1 MKNCFLPIFLA
12 VVGLGSCAATS
23 ENGQVASE
31 ESLTDVLYQCVDSIT
46 IEQGVPR
53 VENEEENETE
63 EWSDERTDEISEN
76 EGGDDGWKGFEDDD
90 VPQER
95 PIIKDDI
102 DIRKIREKVREAK
115 KFVAQN
121 GMNQDWCLLLDFSY
135 DLYTRRLIVYDLKSN
150 EIIRRELVS
159 HGNGGGS
166 TPSKPVFSNVEGS
179 FCSSLGKYK
188 IGKRAYSNWG
198 IHVHYKLHG
207 LEPTN
212 SNAFRRIIVLHS
224 YASAYCDYPTTAS
237 NGCPIVCD
245 DVMRY
250 LDEKLKQ
257 TTKPTL
263 LWIFE

>member
-1 MKNCFLPIFLA
+1 MKSRLVPPFVLFVLSM
-12 VVGLGSCAATS
+12 VSCNMIAGKTESVPPESLEDALL
-23 ENGQVASE
+23 QVATAIDTNPSTGDLLQSGEAEVESIELEEAENDYPENDYPGNDSSE
-31 ESLTDVLYQCVDSIT
+31 
-46 IEQGVPR
+46 
-53 VENEEENETE
+53 
-63 EWSDERTDEISEN
+63 
-76 EGGDDGWKGFEDDD
+76 GDYIDAP
-90 VPQER
+90 V
-95 PIIKDDI
+95 IKDINDL
-102 DIRKIREKVREAK
+102 RKIEEKAREAK
-115 KFVAQN
+115 EFVAQN

-263 LWIFE
+263 LWIYE